1 MYCANMPPPY
11 CVLHKH
17 RLHILCFA
25 LLWMGQCIF
34 AKSSRVSDLKTQIS
48 GMEELL
54 DEFRKHLQQGQ
65 EEKRSDGMGP
75 VDVCLDSF
83 NAIEDYIIRAK
94 DSIDSGATFLTAPGR
109 IHSWRDCLHACCSD
123 PRCTVAVVELER
135 ERSEDSLNCFLFNCT
150 YKNRNVCKFSLHQ
163 GYSSYSLASNNTL
176 YPSDKGADSDLTKHT
191 VSDEPPRSDAG
202 QDVVLQLPTDWVLL
216 DGRDSLDDQAITRY
230 EWTLLQGDPSVVS
243 DEPPRS
249 DAGQDV
255 VLQLPTDWVLLDGRD
270 SLDDQA
276 ITRYE
281 WTLLQGDPSVDM
293 KKIIYMI
300 YNHKSMV
307 YSIQT
312 TVSDEPPRSD
322 AGQDVVLQLPT
333 DWVLLDGRDS
343 LDDQAITRY
352 EWTLLQGD
360 PSVGM
365 KAPQP
370 GILKLTGLK
379 EGSYHFQLTVTD
391 TAGQKSSDNV
401 TVTVLQSEH
410 KVPVCPGLCSRYQ
423 FMCDDGC
430 CVDITFACD
439 GKKQC
444 LDGSDEAFCQS
455 IEGTKGS
462 RKYVTHSSERVN
474 QMKTMILTEGSEYR
488 TTAEDPRK
496 TTMEKLQP
504 SLHTYNRDEAN
515 PPLTQGKTTQSD
527 KHVTEY
533 CLAPPAAGPCKGI
546 FPRWFFEAS
555 TGTCKHFIYGGCKG
569 NGNNFLQ
576 EADCINE
583 CIKKQDKDP
592 PHNTTDPPSSINT
605 EPADAPQEKD
615 SVDKGEA
622 GGGHPVPE
630 SGAVLPLALGLAITA
645 LLLLM
650 VVCRLRLVRKKLKK
664 AQPIT
669 SEESDYLIN
678 GMYL

>member
-1 MYCANMPPPY
+1 MHCANMPPPY
-11 CVLHKH
+11 GVLHKH

-109 IHSWRDCLHACCSD
+109 IYSWRDCLHACCSD

-176 YPSDKGADSDLTKHT
+176 YPGDKGADSDLNKHT
-191 VSDEPPRSDAG
+191 GSRKGPHVNSPVDDAT
-202 QDVVLQLPTDWVLL
+202 LQ
-216 DGRDSLDDQAITRY
+216 
-230 EWTLLQGDPSVVS
+230 VS

-293 KKIIYMI
+293 K
-300 YNHKSMV
+300 
-307 YSIQT
+307 
-312 TVSDEPPRSD
+312 
-322 AGQDVVLQLPT
+322 
-333 DWVLLDGRDS
+333 
-343 LDDQAITRY
+343 
-352 EWTLLQGD
+352 
-360 PSVGM
+360 
-365 KAPQP
+365 APQP

-401 TVTVLQSEH
+401 TVTVLQSDH
-410 KVPVCPGLCSRYQ
+410 KAPVCPGLCSRYQ

-504 SLHTYNRDEAN
+504 SLHTYNREEAN
-515 PPLTQGKTTQSD
+515 PPLTQGKTTQSN

-546 FPRWFFEAS
+546 FPRWFFDAS

-576 EADCINE
+576 EADCVNE
-583 CIKKQDKDP
+583 CVKKQDKDP
-592 PHNTTDPPSSINT
+592 PHNSTDPPSSLNN

-664 AQPIT
+664 VQPIT

>member
-1 MYCANMPPPY
+1 MHYLNMPPPHGD
-11 CVLHKH
+11 LQKH
-17 RLHILCFA
+17 RFHILCFA
-25 LLWMGQCIF
+25 LLWMGPCIF
-34 AKSSRVSDLKTQIS
+34 ARSSRISDLNSQIS
-48 GMEELL
+48 GIEELL
-54 DEFRKHLQQGQ
+54 DEFRKQLQQDQQ
-65 EEKRSDGMGP
+65 ENRGDGMGP

-109 IHSWRDCLHACCSD
+109 IYSWRDCLHACCSD
-123 PRCTVAVVELER
+123 PHCTVAVVELER
-135 ERSEDSLNCFLFNCT
+135 ERSKDSLNCFLFNCT

-163 GYSSYSLASNNTL
+163 GYSSYSLLSFNNTL
-176 YPSDKGADSDLTKHT
+176 YPGDNGADSDLTSSKHAG
-191 VSDEPPRSDAG
+191 SRKGPPVNNPVYDA
-202 QDVVLQLPTDWVLL
+202 T
-216 DGRDSLDDQAITRY
+216 
-230 EWTLLQGDPSVVS
+230 
-243 DEPPRS
+243 
-249 DAGQDV
+249 
-255 VLQLPTDWVLLDGRD
+255 
-270 SLDDQA
+270 
-276 ITRYE
+276 
-281 WTLLQGDPSVDM
+281 
-293 KKIIYMI
+293 
-300 YNHKSMV
+300 
-307 YSIQT
+307 IQ
-312 TVSDEPPRSD
+312 VSDEPPRSD

-370 GILKLTGLK
+370 GVLKLTGLK

-391 TAGQKSSDNV
+391 TGGQKSSDNV
-401 TVTVLQSEH
+401 TVTVLPSER
-410 KVPVCPGLCSRYQ
+410 KVPVCTGLCSRYQ

-455 IEGTKGS
+455 IEGS
-462 RKYVTHSSERVN
+462 RKSVTHSSDVS
-474 QMKTMILTEGSEYR
+474 QMKTMSLTDGGEYR
-488 TTAEDPRK
+488 TTAEEPRK

-504 SLHTYNRDEAN
+504 SLHTYNREETN
-515 PPLTQGKTTQSD
+515 PPLTQGKTTQNNI
-527 KHVTEY
+527 HVTED

-546 FPRWFFEAS
+546 FPRWFFDAS
-555 TGTCKHFIYGGCKG
+555 TGSCKHFIYGGCKG

-576 EADCINE
+576 ETDCING
-583 CIKKQDKDP
+583 CMKKQDKESTQ
-592 PHNTTDPPSSINT
+592 NTIDLSSSINS
-605 EPADAPQEKD
+605 EPAGAPQEED
-615 SVDKGEA
+615 SVDKGESVDTLLKADQA
-622 GGGHPVPE
+622 GDGHPVPE

-650 VVCRLRLVRKKLKK
+650 VACRLRLVRQKLKK
-664 AQPIT
+664 ARPIT